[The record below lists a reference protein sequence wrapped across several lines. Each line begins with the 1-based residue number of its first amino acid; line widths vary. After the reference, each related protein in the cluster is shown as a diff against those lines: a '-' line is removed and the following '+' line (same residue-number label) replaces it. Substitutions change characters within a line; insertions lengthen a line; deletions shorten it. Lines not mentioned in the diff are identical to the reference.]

1 MTECQ
6 DSPGLV
12 IAGAADAVVTALV
25 ALAVERG
32 WRVAYLG
39 HAAEPELAA
48 LGAQCHVL
56 PPGDPDGVESVLSQL
71 SSQWRRAPDA
81 LVYATQIDHAVA
93 AVTESVAGWREVQR
107 QLGAAFLFAQAGV
120 REMLRLR
127 GGAPVDDGAVL
138 FLGDASASR
147 GIAGLPR
154 VSPGAAAAGLAGM
167 TRQLAVEWGPYGVR
181 VNLLR
186 VGLVAGDGQP
196 PASVT
201 QRLPLGRAGTP
212 EEIAAACYYL
222 ISRSS
227 SYITG
232 VALAADGGFL
242 AT

>member
-1 MTECQ
+1 MIECT

-12 IAGAADAVVTALV
+12 ISGHASPVVV
-25 ALAVERG
+25 ALASLAIERG
-32 WRVAYLG
+32 WRVAFVGTAKARAFGSL
-39 HAAEPELAA
+39 PV
-48 LGAQCHVL
+48 QCHTL
-56 PPGDPDGVESVLSQL
+56 SPSDPDGVESVLSQL
-71 SSQWRRAPDA
+71 SSQWRRAPAA
-81 LVYATQIDHAVA
+81 LVYATHAEHTVA
-93 AVTESVAGWREVQR
+93 AVTESVAGWRDVQR

-127 GGAPVDDGAVL
+127 GGAPVDDGAVV

-167 TRQLAVEWGPYGVR
+167 TRQLAVEWGPFGVR

-186 VGLVAGDGQP
+186 VGLVAGEDAP
-196 PASVT
+196 TRELA

-212 EEIAAACYYL
+212 EEIAETCYYL

-227 SYITG
+227 SYVTG

>member
-1 MTECQ
+1 MSECE

-12 IAGAADAVVTALV
+12 LSGYASPVLV
-25 ALAVERG
+25 ALARLAIEKG
-32 WRVAYLG
+32 WRVAFIGATPLQEFG
-39 HAAEPELAA
+39 A
-48 LGAQCHVL
+48 LPVQCHEL
-56 PPGDPDGVESVLSQL
+56 SPSDPDGVESVLSQL
-71 SSQWRRAPDA
+71 TSQWRRPPAA
-81 LVYATQIDHAVA
+81 LVYATHIDHAVS
-93 AVTESVAGWREVQR
+93 AVTESVAGWRDVQR
-107 QLGAAFLFAQAGV
+107 QLGAAFVFAQAGV

-127 GGAPVDDGAVL
+127 GGAPVDDGAVV

-167 TRQLAVEWGPYGVR
+167 TRQLAVEWGPFGVR
-181 VNLLR
+181 VNLLN
-186 VGLVAGDGQP
+186 VGLVVGTDVPIGDL
-196 PASVT
+196 T

-212 EEIAAACYYL
+212 EEIAETCYYL

-227 SYITG
+227 SYVTG